1 MINWSQSTGC
11 GQFYST
17 GCRVSELC
25 GIRLEH
31 VDWEKREILVLGKG
45 SKYRTVFLN
54 AKALISMQ
62 AYLKQRKHSST
73 YLLCNDRGGGQMTPG
88 NVQKLFRRIEAQTGI
103 DVSPHIM
110 RHTMATQALTGTGVE
125 VVQQML
131 GHRNIATTMIYAEVN
146 PSSIHAAHTRCVI

>member
-1 MINWSQSTGC
+1 
-11 GQFYST
+11 
-17 GCRVSELC
+17 
-25 GIRLEH
+25 
-31 VDWEKREILVLGKG
+31 
-45 SKYRTVFLN
+45 
-54 AKALISMQ
+54 
-62 AYLKQRKHSST
+62 
-73 YLLCNDRGGGQMTPG
+73 MTPG